1 MKGLRSLAC
10 VPPVRTPRGHL
21 SILEHTHIL
30 WNHESFLIAL
40 EIKSRILL
48 TVWRALEGLAPAN
61 LYGSHHWCHAAPTL
75 AFPPATRNQSL
86 IPSANESLPL
96 HLCFHLSG
104 LSTAAPPTLGT
115 RAVWGAYPRHSLS
128 SWGLEHHWLVTVSLF
143 LKKKKNRLIFI
154 SVQSQGFWKA
164 GTVFHAVLIP
174 RHPAWGL
181 APTQLL
187 KGGSREIIGKTTFPI
202 VDR

>member
-143 LKKKKNRLIFI
+143 LKKKKKSVDLYFCPESRLLEGRNCF
-154 SVQSQGFWKA
+154 SCSADSQAPSMGL
-164 GTVFHAVLIP
+164 GSYTAVEG
-174 RHPAWGL
+174 R
-181 APTQLL
+181 
-187 KGGSREIIGKTTFPI
+187 K
-202 VDR
+202 